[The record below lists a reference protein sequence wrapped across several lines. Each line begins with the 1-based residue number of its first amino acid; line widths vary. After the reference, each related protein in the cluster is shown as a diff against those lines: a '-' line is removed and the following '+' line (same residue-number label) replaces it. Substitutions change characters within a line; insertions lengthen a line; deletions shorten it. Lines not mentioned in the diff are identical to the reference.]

1 MFIRKTHVHA
11 SELFKDYI
19 NMSHSLI
26 QGNVT
31 VSEDCANG
39 QNINASY
46 ELSYTNVN
54 GTSCVVD
61 TTDCRNGVCR
71 YGVCRYELQNTTAD
85 SSCQPLFSGEDV
97 TVSITA
103 TNIVGSSNP
112 AMPRSISE
120 FSGI

>member
-1 MFIRKTHVHA
+1 M
-11 SELFKDYI
+11 
-19 NMSHSLI
+19 N
-26 QGNVT
+26 
-31 VSEDCANG
+31 VSEDCTNG
-39 QNINASY
+39 RNIRASY

-61 TTDCRNGVCR
+61 TTNCSN
-71 YGVCRYELQNTTAD
+71 GVCRYELQNTTAD

-120 FSGI
+120 FSRI